1 MQMPRVY
8 VDTSVFGGTQD
19 VEFSDDSRRFL
30 EEVRNGVF
38 VVLISPLTM
47 GELADAP
54 ESVSRAMFDLPP
66 SQVESVPLS
75 KEVIELA
82 EEYVRTG
89 VLGQRWADDAA
100 HVAVA
105 TVAGAD
111 LIISWNFRH
120 IVNFRR
126 IQGFNSVNVRM
137 GYQPIT
143 ILSPREVINVDEE

>member
-1 MQMPRVY
+1 MTRVY

-19 VEFSDDSRRFL
+19 TEFADDSLRFL
-30 EEVRNGVF
+30 EEVRKGVF
-38 VVLISPLTM
+38 VVLVSPLTM

-54 ESVSRAMFDLPP
+54 EDVSRTLFDLPP

-75 KEVIELA
+75 KEVLDLA
-82 EEYVRTG
+82 EEYIRTG
-89 VLGQRWADDAA
+89 VLGERWADDAT
-100 HVAVA
+100 HVAAA

-111 LIISWNFRH
+111 LIVSWNFRH

-126 IQGFNSVNVRM
+126 IHGFNSVNVRM

-143 ILSPREVINVDEE
+143 ILSPREVINVDED